1 MSEGWEEWPLL
12 GPGWKRRIAVRKSG
26 VSCGHTDTYYKSPT
40 GEKIRSRIEL
50 AKYFN
55 ALGSSVDL
63 TLFDFRNGVIVDK
76 GSPKKKKNSKRK
88 SLPAHGD
95 VKPQPKKPRLSAPL
109 PAPEECEQNGETGKS
124 VVRCHG
130 CGVWFTG
137 VEFGKSKVT
146 KWRCADCRASR
157 RAFNKEQKLHKNTG
171 CGTCEACKVTENCG
185 HCTVCLLRSHNPE
198 FSSSWKCVRR
208 RCLRNLRKGDDC
220 GMCQGCQRDDDCE
233 GCSVCLDK
241 MHKPDADIK
250 ERCLLR
256 RCVNK
261 KLTKRS
267 PGYKN
272 NNTKKLHIKKPAPI
286 KLKKKKKKKAT
297 DGKGQEKNIPAIHR
311 SNNPV
316 ILERLKHE
324 AGGGEYETV
333 EGQQNLDPPLAV
345 PQLRET
351 VIKMEQT
358 NGQHRASHIMEI
370 FSLGSYH
377 ATGDLDRV
385 LLEFMGEL
393 NEMPLPAHW
402 EVLAPTGPNLQLVQR
417 SRLSTMADTVIY
429 IQPGLL
435 FHVVVRGH
443 PVPSSHELYNNHP
456 SRLTTVDDVVELI
469 CDLEAHRPCPGLSK
483 PRRRSPDCRVLVAGA
498 GRCEECCKVPWPS
511 GSSH

>member
-297 DGKGQEKNIPAIHR
+297 DGKGQV
-311 SNNPV
+311 SNNP
-316 ILERLKHE
+316 
-324 AGGGEYETV
+324 
-333 EGQQNLDPPLAV
+333 
-345 PQLRET
+345 
-351 VIKMEQT
+351 
-358 NGQHRASHIMEI
+358 S
-370 FSLGSYH
+370 
-377 ATGDLDRV
+377 AT
-385 LLEFMGEL
+385 
-393 NEMPLPAHW
+393 
-402 EVLAPTGPNLQLVQR
+402 LAPSP
-417 SRLSTMADTVIY
+417 
-429 IQPGLL
+429 
-435 FHVVVRGH
+435 
-443 PVPSSHELYNNHP
+443 PS
-456 SRLTTVDDVVELI
+456 
-469 CDLEAHRPCPGLSK
+469 CP
-483 PRRRSPDCRVLVAGA
+483 RV
-498 GRCEECCKVPWPS
+498 CE
-511 GSSH
+511 H

>member
-286 KLKKKKKKKAT
+286 KLKKKKKKKAA
-297 DGKGQEKNIPAIHR
+297 GALKGQNSANVYNSIGSVQIYCQTTSYPLKKQSIHGL
-311 SNNPV
+311 SWF
-316 ILERLKHE
+316 
-324 AGGGEYETV
+324 GY
-333 EGQQNLDPPLAV
+333 
-345 PQLRET
+345 
-351 VIKMEQT
+351 
-358 NGQHRASHIMEI
+358 QHRKAGAILYNFQDM
-370 FSLGSYH
+370 Y
-377 ATGDLDRV
+377 GDLAIPSNIHGFFNQAC
-385 LLEFMGEL
+385 LKKCI
-393 NEMPLPAHW
+393 LPMH
-402 EVLAPTGPNLQLVQR
+402 
-417 SRLSTMADTVIY
+417 
-429 IQPGLL
+429 
-435 FHVVVRGH
+435 
-443 PVPSSHELYNNHP
+443 
-456 SRLTTVDDVVELI
+456 
-469 CDLEAHRPCPGLSK
+469 
-483 PRRRSPDCRVLVAGA
+483 
-498 GRCEECCKVPWPS
+498 
-511 GSSH
+511 